1 MFLNFSAVETWLFTD
16 KFGMNLISRAVVLLF
31 FVLLSITLSAQEP
44 DSSTKNHI
52 SSTDTQTTA
61 IQVNIV
67 ITGLNGEQ
75 KQNALAYL
83 ELRKSLDDPHFSE
96 SWLKKLHNKAE
107 QNIKESLQP
116 FGYYHATI
124 KKTLTHKTKQQWLAQ
139 YNVDR
144 GEPVRVT
151 QLKIL
156 ISEPGESDPQ
166 VKHLVDTFSLKKDAI
181 LVHSLYENARD
192 TFVNDIGRL
201 GYSKIKILE
210 HKVII
215 NPKNKT
221 AEVQMSLESGSKYT
235 LGKFH
240 FLQND
245 ILNEDF
251 ILKYLQNIRSGMP
264 QSQEILLDLQNTL
277 LRTGYFSKVDVKPD
291 FNQANDKNEVPIN
304 ITLEPS
310 KRHKFSVG
318 AGFDTEIQAFLTM
331 RWQHRRINQYG
342 HNSDVSTK
350 LSSKK
355 SFIRGAYWIPVGDPS
370 TDKIGLISKLETE
383 DTDTTDRTTFDVEV
397 GYWFKW
403 QKWDSTVFT
412 EFRQEKFT
420 SGSEPKVTTEL
431 LSLGARLER
440 ANFEKARFPRRGWAF
455 FGEIRGAGE
464 GILSDIDYYRL
475 QLKSRLYLPIAENGR
490 IFLRGELGLADTS
503 NFDLYPSSLR
513 FYAGGDQSVRGYK
526 WKALGP
532 KDDEGNVIGGKN
544 VVTGSIE
551 YDHQVSTDWVLAGF
565 VDAGNAY
572 NDQLNTIFYGAG
584 FGLRYISPV
593 GLVRADLGFPIKSD
607 DDISDDNFVFYFGF
621 EMSL

>member
-1 MFLNFSAVETWLFTD
+1 M
-16 KFGMNLISRAVVLLF
+16 KI
-31 FVLLSITLSAQEP
+31 I
-44 DSSTKNHI
+44 
-52 SSTDTQTTA
+52 
-61 IQVNIV
+61 
-67 ITGLNGEQ
+67 ITGIEGRQ
-75 KQNALAYL
+75 KRNALAYL

-107 QNIKESLQP
+107 QNIKKSLQP
-116 FGYYHATI
+116 FGYYHANI
-124 KKTLTHKTKQQWLAQ
+124 KKTLTHKAKQQWLAQ

-144 GEPVRVT
+144 GEPVSVT
-151 QLKIL
+151 QLNIL
-156 ISEPGESDPQ
+156 VTGPGKTDPQ
-166 VKHLVDTFSLKKDAI
+166 VKNLIDTFPLKKDAI
-181 LVHSLYENARD
+181 LVHRHYENARD

-201 GYSKIKILE
+201 GYSKLKILE
-210 HKVII
+210 HKVIV
-215 NPKNKT
+215 NPKSKS
-221 AEVQMSLESGSKYT
+221 AEVKITLESGSKYT
-235 LGKFH
+235 FGEFH
-240 FLQND
+240 FFQND

-251 ILKYLQNIRSGMP
+251 ILKFLQNIRPGMP
-264 QSQEILLDLQNTL
+264 QSQTILLHLQDNL

-291 FNQANDKNEVPIN
+291 FNQVNDKNEVPIN
-304 ITLEPS
+304 ITLKPS
-310 KRHKFSVG
+310 NRHNFSVG
-318 AGFDTEIQAFLTM
+318 AGFDTEVQAFLTM

-355 SFIRGAYWIPVGDPS
+355 SFIRGAYWIPVGDPT

-383 DTDTTDRTTFDVEV
+383 DTSTTDRTTFDMEV

-403 QKWDSTVFT
+403 QEWDSTVFT
-412 EFRQEKFT
+412 EYKQEKFT
-420 SGSEPKVTTEL
+420 SGTEPKVTTEL
-431 LSLGARLER
+431 LSLGTRIER
-440 ANFEKARFPRRGWAF
+440 VDFEKTRFPRRGWAF
-455 FGEIRGAGE
+455 FGEVRGAGE

-475 QLKSRLYLPIAENGR
+475 HLKSRLYIPIADKGR
-490 IFLRGELGLADTS
+490 IFLRGEWGLAETS
-503 NFDLYPSSLR
+503 DFELYPSSLR

-532 KDDEGNVIGGKN
+532 IDDEGNVVGGEN

-551 YDHQVSTDWVLAGF
+551 YDHQVATNWIVAGF

-572 NDQLNTIFYGAG
+572 NSKLDTVFYGAG

-607 DDISDDNFVFYFGF
+607 DDISDNNYVFYFGF